1 MRKYF
6 FIILILVICVMTMYG
21 CENKAYTAISAA
33 EGKQMLESGEAMLVD
48 VREQSEYDEG
58 HISGAVL
65 LPLGQI
71 ESRAAEMLVDKKA
84 KIIVYCRSGRR
95 SAEAAKKLA
104 DMGYSNIFDMGGI
117 QDWIKEGFETVV

>member
-1 MRKYF
+1 MKKSYF
-6 FIILILVICVMTMYG
+6 VILVVMLCVITMYG
-21 CENKAYTAISAA
+21 CENKSYTTISAT
-33 EGKQMLESGEAMLVD
+33 EGKQMLDGGDAILVD
-48 VREQSEYDEG
+48 VREQSEYNEG

-71 ESRAAEMLVDKKA
+71 ESRAAATLANKKA

-104 DMGYSNIFDMGGI
+104 DMGYSNIYDMGGI
-117 QDWIKEGFETVV
+117 QDWIKAGYETVV